1 MPLAPKGLEKSFIST
16 RFNCWKE
23 VYKVLN
29 LRIHCIHVGDK
40 YLGLNLRKMIIVR
53 NYLTFG
59 IDKRDN

>member
-1 MPLAPKGLEKSFIST
+1 MPLAPKGLEKSFISMG
-16 RFNCWKE
+16 FNCWKE

-53 NYLTFG
+53 NYLTLSV
-59 IDKRDN
+59 IIKS